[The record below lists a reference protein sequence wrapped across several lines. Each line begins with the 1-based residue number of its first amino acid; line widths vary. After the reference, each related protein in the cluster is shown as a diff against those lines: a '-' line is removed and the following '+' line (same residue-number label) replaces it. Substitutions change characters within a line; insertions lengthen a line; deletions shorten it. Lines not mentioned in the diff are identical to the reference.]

1 MRLIHAENMSKSEW
15 VATHIGLGLVV
26 AGGVLIDAVPQSGWT
41 TAALIGAGALLT
53 VAVSMLVART
63 FPRNTAL
70 ASVGLKAEVN
80 RNVPVQ
86 I

>member
-1 MRLIHAENMSKSEW
+1 MISQGKKNLI
-15 VATHIGLGLVV
+15 
-26 AGGVLIDAVPQSGWT
+26 GVLIDAVPQSGWT